1 MIENYFSLPLFM
13 EVNEKYDLFYD
24 EIEKAISSARKN
36 NHRFIS
42 RILGGMERETQP
54 QPAGLLDGGF
64 MPPYEKPNFL
74 EFYDLFLKKYIEH
87 CASRYVSESRWSFI
101 KPDTDY
107 EAVVDESWINID
119 GKGCYQAAHTHP
131 RSIISGTYYHQC
143 DGDEGN
149 LVLYNPIPY
158 IQYGQFPENIY
169 TCGGELPVQIQKGKL
184 VMFPS
189 WLQHRT
195 DCNKTDKERISI
207 AFNIS
212 VKEK

>member
-1 MIENYFSLPLFM
+1 MIENYFSLPLFI
-13 EVNEKYDLFYD
+13 EVNEKYDLFY
-24 EIEKAISSARKN
+24 EETEKAISSARKDN
-36 NHRFIS
+36 PRFIS
-42 RILGGMERETQP
+42 KLVNCQR
-54 QPAGLLDGGF
+54 
-64 MPPYEKPNFL
+64 PNFL

>member
-1 MIENYFSLPLFM
+1 MCIRDS
-13 EVNEKYDLFYD
+13 
-24 EIEKAISSARKN
+24 
-36 NHRFIS
+36 
-42 RILGGMERETQP
+42 
-54 QPAGLLDGGF
+54 
-64 MPPYEKPNFL
+64 
-74 EFYDLFLKKYIEH
+74 
-87 CASRYVSESRWSFI
+87 
-101 KPDTDY
+101 
-107 EAVVDESWINID
+107 
-119 GKGCYQAAHTHP
+119 P